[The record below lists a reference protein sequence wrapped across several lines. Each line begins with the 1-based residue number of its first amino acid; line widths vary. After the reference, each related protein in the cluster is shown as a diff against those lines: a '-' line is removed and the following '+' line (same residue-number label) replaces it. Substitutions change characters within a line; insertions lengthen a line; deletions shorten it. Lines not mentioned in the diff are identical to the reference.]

1 MAIECL
7 PIMNIHAFSFPCMK
21 CWDILIHSSYC
32 WVNVM
37 EDDDTVEKT
46 YIWWQQK
53 AWWRKYAMDIGLII
67 ITKNLIV
74 CAFPHFTGST
84 RNRESTER
92 KWLWKDM
99 SYTSMHIPLNHS
111 SRESAVELGLLAY
124 GYKIIFLKNLTTPH
138 EREQTI
144 ILLFQKEW
152 V

>member
-1 MAIECL
+1 MVIECL
-7 PIMNIHAFSFPCMK
+7 PIMNIHAFSFLCMK
-21 CWDILIHSSYC
+21 CWNILIHSSYC

-46 YIWWQQK
+46 YIWWQPK
-53 AWWRKYAMDIGLII
+53 SMVKKICHGHRTDNNHKEFDS
-67 ITKNLIV
+67 V
-74 CAFPHFTGST
+74 CISRFTGST
-84 RNRESTER
+84 RSREPTGR

-99 SYTSMHIPLNHS
+99 SYTSMHIPLQHS